1 MKLYIVQA
9 QELIKANPPIDC
21 FNLKSDGLYV
31 GAPGTI
37 IFRSRQEAEEAIV
50 RAHIALAKEMKRQE
64 EAANDKT
71 TDGTDA

>member
-9 QELIKANPPIDC
+9 QELIKANPPIDV

-64 EAANDKT
+64 AANENKT
-71 TDGTDA
+71 TDGADA

>member
-9 QELIKANPPIDC
+9 QELIKANPPIDV

-37 IFRSRQEAEEAIV
+37 IFRTRQEAEEAIV
-50 RAHIALAKEMKRQE
+50 RAHIAIAKEMKRQE
-64 EAANDKT
+64 EANADKT
-71 TDGTDA
+71 TDGADA

>member
-9 QELIKANPPIDC
+9 QELIKANPPIDV

-37 IFRSRQEAEEAIV
+37 IFRSRQEAEDAIV
-50 RAHIALAKEMKRQE
+50 RAHIALAKEAKRQE
-64 EAANDKT
+64 AANANKT

>member
-9 QELIKANPPIDC
+9 QELIKANPQIDC

-37 IFRSRQEAEEAIV
+37 IFRSRQEAEEALV